1 MLQTCVELHPTPA
14 PASSKKPLR
23 STGVIIPTHNAERY
37 WPAMRAALDEQGITP
52 DQVLVIDSCSADR
65 TVQLAQEAGYR
76 VMLVPECSFRHGAT
90 RALAVEQM
98 RWAET
103 LVFLTQDS
111 IPCGT
116 DSIRNLVAALADPQV
131 GAAYGR
137 QLPRPQA
144 NAIEA
149 HARHLNYPETSDR
162 RNFESRHTMG
172 FRATFCS
179 NSFAAYRLSALD
191 EVGGFP
197 DVIVSEEVSV
207 VARMLM
213 CGWALAYQADAEVI
227 HSHGMGLRSEFSRYF
242 DIAVHHS
249 REEWILKAFG
259 RVEGEGAHFLLSEL
273 RYLWSHSPNLIPVA
287 FVKNA
292 LKMLGY
298 QAGLREKFLPL
309 WLKKRFSAQ
318 KRFWGQPEASP
329 LMDSRTKLVRG

>member
-1 MLQTCVELHPTPA
+1 
-14 PASSKKPLR
+14 
-23 STGVIIPTHNAERY
+23 
-37 WPAMRAALDEQGITP
+37 MRAALDEQGIAP

-65 TVQLAQEAGYR
+65 TVQLAQAAGYR
-76 VMLVPECSFRHGAT
+76 VMLVPESNFRHGTT
-90 RALAVEQM
+90 RAIAVEQM

-111 IPCGT
+111 IPCGA
-116 DSIRNLVAALADPQV
+116 DSIRNLIAAFADPRV

-149 HARHLNYPETSDR
+149 HARHLNYPASSDR
-162 RNFESRHTMG
+162 RDFDSRHAIG

-179 NSFAAYRLSALD
+179 NSFAAYSVRALD

-197 DVIVSEEVSV
+197 DVIVSEEVSA

-213 CGWALAYQADAEVI
+213 CGWTLAYQADAKVI
-227 HSHGMGLRSEFSRYF
+227 HSHRMTLRGEFARYF

-259 RVEGEGAHFLLSEL
+259 HVGGEGAYFILSEL
-273 RYLWSHSPNLIPVA
+273 RYLWSHSPKLIPIA

-292 LKMLGY
+292 IKILGY
-298 QAGLREKFLPL
+298 QTGLREKFLPV
-309 WLKKRFSAQ
+309 WMKKKLSGQ
-318 KRFWGQPEASP
+318 KTFWGQPDPSP
-329 LMDSRTKLVRG
+329 MMEGRPKFVRG